1 MVEREVLQKRIEK
14 AREYISFLDKMS
26 GNYNFEE
33 FKNDKMIYGSGERF
47 LHLTIEAL
55 IDIGNHIISSE
66 DLGVVDVYR
75 DIPVILHNN
84 EYIDKRDKELFIKI
98 IGLRNILVH
107 DYLDI
112 EKETI
117 YRIINENLSDLEDI
131 LKKYIELL

>member
-14 AREYISFLDKMS
+14 AREYINFLDKMS

>member
-14 AREYISFLDKMS
+14 AREYINFLDKMS

-112 EKETI
+112 EKETV

>member
-14 AREYISFLDKMS
+14 AREYINFLGKMS

-112 EKETI
+112 EKETV